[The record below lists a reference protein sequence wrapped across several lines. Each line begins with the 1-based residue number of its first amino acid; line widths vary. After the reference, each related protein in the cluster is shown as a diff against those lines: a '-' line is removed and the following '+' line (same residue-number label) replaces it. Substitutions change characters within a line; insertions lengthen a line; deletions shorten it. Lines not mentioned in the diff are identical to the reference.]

1 MRQSAARDKMTIVA
15 EHNNI
20 LMTGTVIGNTYD
32 FRKISQRIEQM
43 IHYERTLEIN
53 ATPEAIWGVLS
64 RFMQIDEIAPQIA
77 YVEAL
82 THGANGI
89 GSKRRCYFE
98 NGTSLVEEVTEW
110 DPNRGYSVRLS
121 DMTAMP
127 LTDAHATIAIKP
139 LDGASTRVIWS
150 MDYAV
155 KYGPLGWF
163 LGQTLMK
170 MMMSK
175 VLDSNLKALANKV
188 NSDHIPDAEP
198 AYY

>member
-1 MRQSAARDKMTIVA
+1 
-15 EHNNI
+15 
-20 LMTGTVIGNTYD
+20 
-32 FRKISQRIEQM
+32 M
-43 IHYERTLEIN
+43 IHHERTLEIN
-53 ATPEAIWGVLS
+53 ATPEAIWAILS

-77 YVEAL
+77 HVEAL

-121 DMTAMP
+121 EMSAMP
-127 LTDAHATIAIKP
+127 LTEAHAAIALEP
-139 LDGASTRVIWS
+139 LAGAGTRVIWS

-175 VLDSNLKALANKV
+175 VLDGNLKALADKV
-188 NSDHIPDAEP
+188 SSDQIPDALP